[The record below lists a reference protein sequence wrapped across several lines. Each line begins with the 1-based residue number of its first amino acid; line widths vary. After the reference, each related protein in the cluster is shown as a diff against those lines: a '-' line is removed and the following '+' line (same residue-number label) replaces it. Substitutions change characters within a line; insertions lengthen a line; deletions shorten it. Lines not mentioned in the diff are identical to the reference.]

1 MYIKLDLKIFLFG
14 LIFLATNSLKLYAI
28 LMLFAILHEFAH
40 LLMGVILGFKPDSI
54 SIMPYG
60 LKLNFKVNCM
70 EYNKKIEKGNVIS
83 IKKILIALAGP
94 FANLIFAFICYV
106 LIEMAN
112 NCGVNGV
119 VVTKTMNEF
128 FRAVCNIITKENLEQ
143 ILYCNLLIMLFNM
156 IPIYPL
162 DGAKILKELLHI
174 KYGLRKSMEII
185 QDISWISISVITATV
200 SIMILYFKNLNLL
213 LALIYLWIMA
223 LKYEKQF
230 EIKERIYKVLEKDKT
245 ETIGKIKQKNTREVL
260 QKQ

>member
-28 LMLFAILHEFAH
+28 LMVFAILHELAH
-40 LLMGVILGFKPDSI
+40 LIMGVILGFKPDSI

-60 LKLNFKVNCM
+60 LKLNFKVDCM
-70 EYNKKIEKGNVIS
+70 EYNKKVEKGNLIS
-83 IKKILIALAGP
+83 VKKILIALAGP
-94 FANLIFAFICYV
+94 IVNLIFAFICYV
-106 LIEMAN
+106 LIIKMN
-112 NCGVNGV
+112 NSQ
-119 VVTKTMNEF
+119 T
-128 FRAVCNIITKENLEQ
+128 NIIDAAQISNDFIKSVSKILTRENLEQ
-143 ILYCNLLIMLFNM
+143 VLYCNLLIMLFNLM
-156 IPIYPL
+156 PVYPL

-174 KYGLRKSMEII
+174 KYGMRKSMEIM

-230 EIKERIYKVLEKDKT
+230 EIKERIYKILEKDK
-245 ETIGKIKQKNTREVL
+245 EKINW
-260 QKQ
+260 